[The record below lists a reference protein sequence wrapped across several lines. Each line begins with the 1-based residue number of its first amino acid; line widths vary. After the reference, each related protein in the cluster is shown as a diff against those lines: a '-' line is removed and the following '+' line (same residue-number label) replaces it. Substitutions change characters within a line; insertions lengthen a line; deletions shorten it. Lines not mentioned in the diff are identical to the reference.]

1 MDTQV
6 PILRGFLAEVACKE
20 AVQGEAENSFNG
32 EFSRLKRQSTK
43 IRMDRIFP
51 TKAAEKQDNVK
62 KNRYKDIVPFDH
74 SRVRLTLDVSN
85 DDSDYINAS
94 FIKGVSGER
103 AYIATQGPLPH
114 TVLDLWRMLWQ
125 YEVQVVVMACREFE
139 MGRKKC
145 ERYWAANTED
155 VFVCEQFIVTCVSEE
170 DKGDYVTRVLNVTY
184 QSTIR
189 TIRQLHYMN
198 WPDHGVPDSI
208 PPILELLQEM
218 RGYQEQDNIP
228 ICIHCSAGC
237 GRTGALCAIDYTWN
251 LLKRQCIP
259 ENFSIFDL
267 VQDMRTQRP
276 SVVQTKEQY
285 ALVYRAVRFLFEHH
299 LEALDVPCSPEQ
311 EEVHSP
317 PSPITPDFSS
327 DLSDLSE
334 TEMEPH
340 VEPEPRLVNV
350 LHMDIP
356 VTHLSHQGLEV
367 KPASVR
373 RPEDILRSMA
383 VKRPSHRPN
392 THTQSI
398 SQTTHSHTP
407 SHTHALSNQIPVVTH
422 THLTHSQS
430 ITDDNTSAAPFQQIT
445 HTQMPPQVTP
455 TQQAIPVMHT
465 SQVVQIPLIQ
475 QLTHTQQRAHVA
487 HTSHTAHTQRAQQDE
502 KECVAAPPHPPDL
515 CVSVEDPYFS
525 PALSPTTEEC
535 SANGH
540 RFRPPQLTLNE
551 QPLQQCSQPHTVAV
565 KAPASDDEE
574 PPCLP
579 ERTPE
584 SFVLPTGTERQL
596 PRDPTPT
603 ENGVPP
609 CPVPSLPQRTPES
622 FELVSPDELERTMD
636 QLKLTDSVG
645 KVGLSSEWSGTPC
658 TSPATKR
665 SCCRSKVRMSLPES
679 PKSLTPP
686 LPERTPESFIVPTDE
701 EVSKLTK
708 TLLVIQPSNMA
719 GAPPSP
725 VPPLPERTP
734 ESFELPLADVPGMT
748 KANKR
753 RSMLCLNDVVL
764 RENTQRTPRC
774 TSAIFLSQDRSLSLS
789 PNSALC
795 PNGRPQL
802 TLSNAATPCEPGDSQ
817 QQSAQRSSATLL
829 AEAPLSGSPLRTE
842 EEQTPLQRIGSS
854 SEWAG
859 PSQAK
864 AKDPIM
870 YRSKSVKVKSS
881 KPAPLTVIAP
891 NVAISTE
898 AQGAPAV
905 GASVAGPTEQQEAGA
920 TGNAEMGRES
930 GKAMTRKKSWKRLIP
945 KHKQKSAPPS
955 APLAPLYGAVSG
967 FRFMFGQRFG
977 KPKGPRS
984 RPETWV

>member
-145 ERYWAANTED
+145 ERYWAANSED

-276 SVVQTKEQY
+276 SVVQTK
-285 ALVYRAVRFLFEHH
+285 
-299 LEALDVPCSPEQ
+299 
-311 EEVHSP
+311 VHSP

-340 VEPEPRLVNV
+340 
-350 LHMDIP
+350 
-356 VTHLSHQGLEV
+356 
-367 KPASVR
+367 
-373 RPEDILRSMA
+373 
-383 VKRPSHRPN
+383 
-392 THTQSI
+392 
-398 SQTTHSHTP
+398 
-407 SHTHALSNQIPVVTH
+407 
-422 THLTHSQS
+422 
-430 ITDDNTSAAPFQQIT
+430 
-445 HTQMPPQVTP
+445 
-455 TQQAIPVMHT
+455 
-465 SQVVQIPLIQ
+465 
-475 QLTHTQQRAHVA
+475 
-487 HTSHTAHTQRAQQDE
+487 
-502 KECVAAPPHPPDL
+502 
-515 CVSVEDPYFS
+515 DPYFS

-665 SCCRSKVRMSLPES
+665 SCCRSKVRMSLP
-679 PKSLTPP
+679 
-686 LPERTPESFIVPTDE
+686 
-701 EVSKLTK
+701 
-708 TLLVIQPSNMA
+708 

-734 ESFELPLADVPGMT
+734 ESFELPLADGMT

-870 YRSKSVKVKSS
+870 YRR
-881 KPAPLTVIAP
+881 
-891 NVAISTE
+891 
-898 AQGAPAV
+898 APAV

-945 KHKQKSAPPS
+945 KHK
-955 APLAPLYGAVSG
+955 L
-967 FRFMFGQRFG
+967 FGQRFG